1 MKVTAFIRKTSA
13 KNNVTDLARVYFRV
27 RDIGGVDIKAASEL
41 SISPNHWSAEKQ
53 GYKPRVALVSE
64 EKRMNFDRD
73 IQQITHLITKEYH
86 RGVDGNWLKRLIEEY
101 HHPDINARG
110 GNKAEEYHLVYQI
123 SRYIAEN
130 TLADDSY
137 KHHLGNIDKIS
148 RYERFQ
154 HEVLHR
160 RGFKLCIDTIT
171 ADDLREFKSWLQEE
185 HNLAGQYPLFYK
197 DVEKQKYEQ
206 IRSENSITG
215 YFYRIRTV
223 VKWCIKRGLTR
234 NNPFD
239 QYQITQPM
247 YGDPFYLTLE
257 ERDRVYYADLSGLGA
272 THPVYRDIFMFQ
284 CLIGCR
290 VSDLN
295 RLTKANV
302 VDGCV
307 EYIPQKTKMEHAN
320 TVRVPLNQKALDILE
335 RYKDLED
342 ALLPR
347 FSHFGYNKKIKEI
360 LKYVGIDRMVRVLD
374 PKTREDVARPLYEV
388 VTTHTARKTFI
399 GNLYKQVKDPNLIAS
414 MSGHSEGSRAFVRY
428 RKIDANTERREL
440 LLGQIGRAHV

>member
-185 HNLAGQYPLFYK
+185 HNLA
-197 DVEKQKYEQ
+197 
-206 IRSENSITG
+206 
-215 YFYRIRTV
+215 
-223 VKWCIKRGLTR
+223 
-234 NNPFD
+234 
-239 QYQITQPM
+239 
-247 YGDPFYLTLE
+247 DPFYLTLE

-272 THPVYRDIFMFQ
+272 THPIYRDIFMFQ

-388 VTTHTARKTFI
+388 ATTHTARKTFI

-428 RKIDANTERREL
+428 RKIDDDMKKEL
-440 LLGQIGRAHV
+440 VNLLD